1 MRRDSIRLRVVLGL
15 IGPLILLALINV
27 YLTWRNAVE
36 TADLLTDRLLAASA
50 AGIAERIRMGDDGIE
65 ALIPPSALAVFSN
78 GDVGERIHY
87 QVRGPEGELIA
98 GDPDVTLPAAPLR
111 DLHTVFFDATF
122 RAHAVRQVALR
133 QPVIG
138 AGDNASAV
146 VIVGST
152 LKSRDALVDRL
163 WTQSLRGQLLLV
175 AAAALLSAVG
185 VGLGLRP
192 LLRFAREVE
201 EREPDQLQSF
211 DVGALPGELRPLA
224 EALNGAFE
232 RVARQIGAQ
241 RRFISNAAHQLR
253 TPLSILKA
261 QASYGLREPSLDG
274 KQVVLEAQEA
284 RINQMSRLVSQLLS
298 LARAE
303 QGALL
308 MKTDVDFAALT
319 REVLEEFAT
328 VAIDKEIDL
337 SFQDEGIPLVVTG
350 HASLLREIVA
360 NLVDNAVRYSPPGGT
375 IAVDLG
381 RAEGQ
386 VRLTIE
392 DTGPGV
398 SDEDLP
404 HLTERFYRG
413 ASADAETGAEGTG
426 LGLAIVRDII
436 EAHDGSL
443 TLGRRTTG
451 TGLVATVTL
460 PQAKNAEDEPSGHST

>member
-1 MRRDSIRLRVVLGL
+1 MHRDSIRLRVVLSL
-15 IGPLILLALINV
+15 IGPLIFLALINV

-50 AGIAERIRMGDDGIE
+50 TGIAERIRMSDDGIE

-98 GDPDVTLPAAPLR
+98 GDPDVALPTEPLQ
-111 DLHTVFFDATF
+111 DLRMVFFDARF
-122 RAHAVRQVALR
+122 RAHPVRQVALR
-133 QPVIG
+133 QPIVG
-138 AGDNASAV
+138 AGDNAGAV

-152 LKSRDALVDRL
+152 LKSRDALIYRL
-163 WTQSLRGQLLLV
+163 WTQSIQGQLLLV
-175 AAAALLSAVG
+175 AAAGLLSAVG
-185 VGLGLRP
+185 IGLGLRP

-201 EREPDQLQSF
+201 GREPDQLQSF
-211 DVGALPGELRPLA
+211 DVGALPSELRPLA
-224 EALNGAFE
+224 TALNHAFE

-261 QASYGLREPSLDG
+261 QASYGLREPSLEG
-274 KQVVLEAQEA
+274 KQVVLQAQEA

-308 MKTDVDFAALT
+308 LKADVDFAALT
-319 REVLEEFAT
+319 RDVLEEFAT
-328 VAIDKEIDL
+328 VAIDRKIDL
-337 SFQDEGIPLVVTG
+337 SFQDEGVPLVVTG
-350 HASLLREIVA
+350 HASLLREIVT
-360 NLVDNAVRYSPPGGT
+360 NLVDNALRYSSPGGT
-375 IAVDLG
+375 VAVDLL
-381 RAEGQ
+381 RFEGH

-413 ASADAETGAEGTG
+413 SGAEAATGAEGTG
-426 LGLAIVRDII
+426 LGLAIVRDIV
-436 EAHDGSL
+436 EAHDGIL
-443 TLGRRTTG
+443 TLGRRNAG
-451 TGLVATVTL
+451 PGLVATVTL
-460 PQAKNAEDEPSGHST
+460 PKAKTLAASPQVE

>member
-1 MRRDSIRLRVVLGL
+1 MHRDSIRLKVVLSL
-15 IGPLILLALINV
+15 IGPLIFLALINV

-50 AGIAERIRMGDDGIE
+50 AGIAERIHVSDDGIE

-87 QVRGPEGELIA
+87 QVRGPDGELIA
-98 GDPDVTLPAAPLR
+98 GDPDVALPAEPLK
-111 DLHTVFFDATF
+111 DLHMVFFDASF

-138 AGDNASAV
+138 GGDNASAV

-152 LKSRDALVDRL
+152 LKSRDGLVYRL
-163 WTQSLRGQLLLV
+163 WTQSIQGQLLLV
-175 AAAALLSAVG
+175 AAAGLLSAVG
-185 VGLGLRP
+185 IGLGLRP

-211 DVGALPGELRPLA
+211 DVGALPSELRPLA
-224 EALNGAFE
+224 TALNHAFE
-232 RVARQIGAQ
+232 RVSRQIGAQ
-241 RRFISNAAHQLR
+241 RRFIANAAHQLR

-261 QASYGLREPSLDG
+261 QASYGLREPSLEG
-274 KQVVLEAQEA
+274 KQLVLEAQEA

-308 MKTDVDFAALT
+308 MKADVDFAALT
-319 REVLEEFAT
+319 RDVLEEFAT
-328 VAIDKEIDL
+328 VAIDREIDL
-337 SFQDEGIPLVVTG
+337 SFQDEGGPLVVTG

-360 NLVDNAVRYSPPGGT
+360 NLVDNAVRYSSPGAT
-375 IAVDLG
+375 VAVDLS
-381 RAEGQ
+381 RYEGH

-392 DTGPGV
+392 DSGPGV

-404 HLTERFYRG
+404 RLTERFYRG
-413 ASADAETGAEGTG
+413 SGAEGESGAEGTG
-426 LGLAIVRDII
+426 LGLAIVRDIV

-443 TLGRRTTG
+443 TLGRRSAG
-451 TGLVATVTL
+451 PGLVATVTL
-460 PQAKNAEDEPSGHST
+460 PQAKNAGDEPSGGMT